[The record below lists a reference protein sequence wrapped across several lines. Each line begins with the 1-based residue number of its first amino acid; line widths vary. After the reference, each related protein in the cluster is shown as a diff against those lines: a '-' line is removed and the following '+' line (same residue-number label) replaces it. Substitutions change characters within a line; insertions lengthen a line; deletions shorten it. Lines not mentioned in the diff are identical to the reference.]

1 MAPEHPAVQ
10 ATTIAA
16 SARRDHPNPTLVLV
30 APLTAGGANGW
41 QRRQLIVLARRRGCG
56 PLMTA
61 LVASI
66 AAQTVAAVYD
76 SRV

>member
-10 ATTIAA
+10 TTTVAA
-16 SARRDHPNPTLVLV
+16 SARRDHSNATRLLP
-30 APLTAGGANGW
+30 ARGANGW
-41 QRRQLIVLARRRGCG
+41 QRRQLIVLAGRRGRG
-56 PLMTA
+56 PLMPA

-66 AAQTVAAVYD
+66 AAQPVAAVYD